1 MKSKSSFV
9 CASCGTAH
17 PAWVGQCKSCG
28 EWNTLEERV
37 IAPTTLSNGMTTRPA
52 ATAIS
57 SQDIASLAAT
67 PLARQGTG
75 IDELDRVLG
84 GGLVPGSV
92 ILLAGEPGIG
102 KSTLTLQLAASIA
115 EKLGTVLLASGE
127 ESAQQIALRATRTGR
142 AHKELRLIASTDID
156 AILATAE
163 VERPRL
169 LIVDSVQVM
178 QSTISNSSPGSVPQI
193 RAVAESLMRFAKTTG
208 TPVVL
213 IGHVTK
219 DGEVAGPRVLE
230 HLVDVVLTLEGD
242 RYRDMRLLRTMKN
255 RFGATSEVGVF
266 EMAETGLAEV
276 ANPSEA
282 FLSER
287 GEQPIGS
294 AITVMLEGTRPLLVE
309 VQALTAPTSFGYP
322 RRTASGFDLNRL
334 NLLIA
339 VLQRH
344 AGVSLDSSDI
354 FVNIVGGLKISEPAA
369 DLAVALAIASS
380 KAKRPLPPDLTI
392 FGELGLSGEI
402 RSVSQLAK
410 RQAEAK
416 KLGFGKTVIE
426 KNLAAAVKKYLN
438 VK

>member
-1 MKSKSSFV
+1 MKSKTIFT
-9 CASCGTAH
+9 CAGCSTEH
-17 PAWVGQCKSCG
+17 PRWEGQCRGCG

-37 IAPTTLSNGMTTRPA
+37 TAPSMPSGGMSARPA

-57 SQDIASLAAT
+57 SQDISSLAAT
-67 PLARQGTG
+67 PLARHDTG
-75 IDELDRVLG
+75 IGELDRVLG
-84 GGLVPGSV
+84 GGLVPGSM

-115 EKLGTVLLASGE
+115 AALGTVLLASGE
-127 ESAQQIALRATRTGR
+127 ESAQQIALRATRTSR
-142 AHKELRLIASTDID
+142 AHKELRLVAGTDID

-163 VERPRL
+163 VERPKL

-178 QSTISNSSPGSVPQI
+178 ASNVSNSSPGSVPQI

-266 EMAETGLAEV
+266 EMTETGLAEV

-282 FLSER
+282 FLAER
-287 GEQPIGS
+287 ADKPIGS
-294 AITVMLEGTRPLLVE
+294 CITATMEGTRPLLVE
-309 VQALTAPTSFGYP
+309 VQALTSATAFGYP

-339 VLQRH
+339 VLERH
-344 AGVSLDSSDI
+344 ASVRLDSSDV
-354 FVNIVGGLKISEPAA
+354 FVNIVGGMRLSEPAA

-380 KAKRPLPPDLTI
+380 KAKTPLPVDLVTW
-392 FGELGLSGEI
+392 GELGLSGEI
-402 RSVSQLAK
+402 RHVT
-410 RQAEAK
+410 QAERRRTEAK
-416 KLGFGKTVIE
+416 KLGLKQSVDEKTI
-426 KNLAAAVKKYLN
+426 AAAVKKYLG
-438 VK
+438 KR